1 MKQDILEIIIV
12 FCLVVVT
19 EVVIVF
25 FPFQTIQNGN
35 PNELV

>member
-25 FPFQTIQNGN
+25 FPFQTILNEN